1 VTGAARAGE
10 RLVFRAR
17 DATLIV
23 SVRRRLTAEEWD
35 HLTRQVR
42 AGLSAHARVILLD
55 DDVRVEGVITRPRA
69 RHRGP
74 RPRWTVRAVGG
85 R

>member
-55 DDVRVEGVITRPRA
+55 DDVRVEGVIPAAQRSRRQHGHRTR
-69 RHRGP
+69 
-74 RPRWTVRAVGG
+74 WVR
-85 R
+85 